1 MQPTNSSEAP
11 ERPVGD
17 SEAQPDV
24 AHKPASVHVAGH
36 EMTLFAESPPLVE
49 AMVADIL
56 AARVRV
62 WMESYIVSDDAA
74 GRAVIAAMVDRAKAG
89 VEVRLMVDAL
99 GSFSAPQNLFAPLVA
114 AGGQVHFFHALA
126 QTLRG
131 PRFLQTFNQRNHRK
145 LLIVDDTIAYFGGM
159 NVVDQSG
166 IHSTADAKARHL
178 PASAG
183 WRDVHVRMVGPRQR
197 ELAAT
202 CDWLWRRVHH
212 LPNGKRPAWP
222 VKQMLAT
229 RQDAIFFFDSRP
241 AFKRRRPQRVFVPL
255 IRQAQREI
263 TLCMAY
269 FLPTGSVLR
278 ELIRARRRGVRVRVI
293 VPEQSDVK
301 LVQWATRHFYEYLLK
316 RGIRIY
322 ERQDRMLHSKAMLID
337 GGWSVIGSCNLDP
350 RSLRLNLEFFAAIYS
365 REMAAA
371 LDQICRDE
379 IRESVPVRAADVRS
393 RNCGQRFRDRL
404 AWSLRKWL

>member
-1 MQPTNSSEAP
+1 MQPINSSEAP
-11 ERPVGD
+11 ERSLAEGA
-17 SEAQPDV
+17 SQPDT
-24 AHKPASVHVAGH
+24 AHKPASVSVAGH
-36 EMTLFAESPPLVE
+36 ELTLFAESPPLIE
-49 AMVADIL
+49 AMIGDIR

-62 WMESYIVSDDAA
+62 WMESYIFSDDAA
-74 GRAVIAAMVDRAKAG
+74 GQAMIAAMAERARAG

-99 GSFSAPQNLFAPLVA
+99 GSFSSPNSLFASLVA
-114 AGGQVHFFHALA
+114 AGGQVHFFHALG

-131 PRFLQTFNQRNHRK
+131 PKFLQTFNQRNHRK

-183 WRDVHVRMVGPRQR
+183 WRDVHVRLVGARQQ
-197 ELAAT
+197 ELATT

-212 LPNGKRPAWP
+212 LPNEKRPPWP
-222 VKQMLAT
+222 IKQMLAT

-255 IRQAQREI
+255 IRQAEREI

-301 LVQWATRHFYEYLLK
+301 LVQWATRHYYEYLLK

-322 ERQDRMLHSKAMLID
+322 ERQDRMLHSKAMVID
-337 GGWSVIGSCNLDP
+337 GQWSVIGSCNLDP
-350 RSLRLNLEFFAAIYS
+350 RSFRLNLEFFAAIYS
-365 REMAAA
+365 KETAAA
-371 LDQICRDE
+371 LNQICRDE
-379 IRESVPVRAADVRS
+379 IRESVPVRAADVRA
-393 RNCGQRFRDRL
+393 RHCGQRFRDRV
-404 AWSLRKWL
+404 AWAFRKWL

>member
-1 MQPTNSSEAP
+1 MQPTKSSEVTVQP
-11 ERPVGD
+11 GGD
-17 SEAQPDV
+17 AAEPQAEHQPATV
-24 AHKPASVHVAGH
+24 QVAGH
-36 EMTLFAESPPLVE
+36 EMTLFAESPPLIE
-49 AMVADIL
+49 AMVADIRS
-56 AARVRV
+56 ARARV
-62 WMESYIVSDDAA
+62 WMESYILANDAA
-74 GRAVIAAMVDRAKAG
+74 GQAVIAAMVDRAKAG

-99 GSFSAPQNLFAPLVA
+99 GSFSSPNSLFAPLLA
-114 AGGQVHFFHALA
+114 AGGQVHFFHALG

-159 NVVDQSG
+159 NVVDQRG
-166 IHSTADAKARHL
+166 IHSTADAKARQL

-183 WRDVHVRMVGPRQR
+183 WRDVHVRLVGPRQH

-202 CDWLWRRVHH
+202 FDWLWRRVHH
-212 LPNGKRPAWP
+212 LPNEKRPPWP
-222 VKQMLAT
+222 VKEMLRA

-255 IRQAQREI
+255 IRQADREI

-301 LVQWATRHFYEYLLK
+301 LVQWATRHYYEYLLK

-322 ERQDRMLHSKAMLID
+322 ERQDRMLHSKAMVID
-337 GGWSVIGSCNLDP
+337 GRWSVIGSCNLDP
-350 RSLRLNLEFFAAIYS
+350 RSLLLNLEFFAAIYS
-365 REMAAA
+365 KEMATS
-371 LDQICRDE
+371 LNQICRDE
-379 IRESVPVRAADVRS
+379 MRESVPVRAADVRA
-393 RNCGQRFRDRL
+393 RHCGQRFRDRV
-404 AWSLRKWL
+404 AWAFRKWL